1 MIMTRKITG
10 LTALGL
16 TVLLASCANTTPD
29 RYPVIEAFHPDGSGG
44 GVTPDRDA
52 LKNMTG
58 YVMSYAPGD
67 EIELT
72 LKLTSNAVHFDGP
85 ITTTLIVDRP
95 IRIATGPK
103 GMLVSIDGEP
113 WQPPLAA
120 FEGAFEASLSI
131 LKEEQSNHGLIDV
144 TANAR

>member
-1 MIMTRKITG
+1 MTRKITG

-16 TVLLASCANTTPD
+16 TLLLAACANTTPD

-52 LKNMTG
+52 LENMTG
-58 YVMSYAPGD
+58 SVMSYAPGD

-72 LKLTSNAVHFDGP
+72 LKLTSNVAHFKGP
-85 ITTTLIVDRP
+85 ITKTLIVDRP

-103 GMLVSIDGEP
+103 GMLVSIDGAA

-131 LKEEQSNHGLIDV
+131 LREEQANHGLLDV
-144 TANAR
+144 TGNAR